1 MTDNTLTT
9 NQPSAP
15 DSFNEAPAVVFTQLY
30 GLKENQ
36 IVQFN
41 LTVRAE
47 TPEAAMDGIIR
58 GIQYAHEHYKLSTV
72 RPETGIPGPGPV
84 NAPAS
89 PANAPTPA
97 GAPAAPAN
105 GNGNGNGAGMNGY
118 IHAVK
123 LEVVPSADGKVALKW
138 YGAGH
143 QYPDITS
150 TRPADKVLELLR
162 ATGDWT
168 EDHIKMVGTYQVR
181 HKIAWRESEKMNS
194 KGKPYRDIVSII
206 PE

>member
-1 MTDNTLTT
+1 MTDSTLT
-9 NQPSAP
+9 NQPAAAP
-15 DSFNEAPAVVFTQLY
+15 DFNEAPAVVFTQLY

-41 LTVRAE
+41 LTVRAA
-47 TPEAAMDGIIR
+47 TPESAMDGIIR

-72 RPETGIPGPGPV
+72 RPETGVPGPAASTAPQDGQPPAPS
-84 NAPAS
+84 APAGQ
-89 PANAPTPA
+89 PAQ
-97 GAPAAPAN
+97 AN
-105 GNGNGNGAGMNGY
+105 GNGSNGY
-118 IHAVK
+118 IHATK
-123 LEVVPSADGKVALKW
+123 LEIVPSADGKVALKW
-138 YGAGH
+138 YSAGH

-150 TRPADKVLELLR
+150 TRPADKAVELLR

-168 EDHIKMVGTYQVR
+168 PEHVKMVGTYQVR

-194 KGKPYRDIVSII
+194 KGKPYRDIVSLI